1 MRKIKIFGLL
11 IGVLM
16 LTSCHEELDMT
27 VLNKTLY
34 ENATITEIE
43 AEDAWNVTVI
53 QDNQRKGVELE
64 YSAFL
69 EEYIKVVNEGSKLSI
84 GFSQRLNLPSN
95 TVQNVTVYVQTL
107 SSIVL
112 KEAATMNL
120 QGVFSS
126 ATIRVDLTE
135 ASTLRGG
142 YFNGNLDLEM
152 DDASTVVDFIA
163 AGEVLKLELDDAS
176 VFKGALY
183 ALNRLE
189 MDVENAS
196 RATTYSG
203 SALAA
208 EVSVEDASFLNML
221 QTPVRTMNLVV
232 KSVSE
237 ASVNVSDRIEGVV
250 QDVSV
255 VYYQGLPV
263 IALDCDD
270 TSSITPL

>member
-16 LTSCHEELDMT
+16 LSSCHEELDMT